1 MGPRSSAVLPL
12 QNADVRSFCPLRA
25 LRARQQAGQVPT
37 RVWLLPNPVVGY
49 VPACAATGIGMDD
62 GISQADLQKAVE
74 AGARIRRVVVVE
86 LSDGSYA
93 AFVRFA
99 GRPGFRR
106 LTLRR
111 YEGVKRW
118 KDLHPL
124 RAALSRYRFHGS
136 LWLCPYDHPL
146 LMRLGISLAAEVT

>member
-1 MGPRSSAVLPL
+1 VP
-12 QNADVRSFCPLRA
+12 
-25 LRARQQAGQVPT
+25 AG
-37 RVWLLPNPVVGY
+37 VWLLPNLFVGY
-49 VPACAATGIGMDD
+49 VSACAGTGIGMDD

-93 AFVRFA
+93 AFLRFA

-111 YEGVKRW
+111 YEGVKLW

-124 RAALSRYRFHGS
+124 RAALSRYRFHGC
-136 LWLCPYDHPL
+136 LWLCPHGHPL
-146 LMRLGISLAAEVT
+146 LTRLGISLAAEVT